1 MLVAILNDTHCG
13 CRNSSQIFMDYQ
25 EEFYRDVFFPYLE
38 EHGIKKILHLGDY
51 YENRTSINFKAL
63 NHNRRIF
70 LDVLRDR
77 GIHMDIIAGNH
88 DVYYKN
94 TNKLNALKELL
105 GHYMSEVRIIE
116 ENTVVDYDGMP
127 FALVPWINA
136 ENEEDTYRFLS
147 NCEASHVG
155 AHLELDG
162 FEMQKGV
169 TCTGGMSPDAFKRFE
184 MVLSGHFHT
193 KSQQNN
199 IHYLGSQMEFMWSD
213 VNDRKYFHV
222 LDTETRELTP
232 VHNPVTIFEK
242 IHYDDTGK
250 TPWAVSSPMAKDVRH
265 LDNKFVKIIVIN
277 KSKPAVFE
285 QFIDRVNSRK
295 IHGLQIAENF
305 QDFAGAQVDDDKIMF
320 DSTDD
325 LLYNYID
332 AVDTDLDKGHLK
344 SKVRN
349 LMIEAQS
356 LEIV

>member
-1 MLVAILNDTHCG
+1 MLIAILNDTHCG
-13 CRNSSQIFMDYQ
+13 CRNSSEIFMDYQ
-25 EEFYRDVFFPYLE
+25 EKFYSDVFFPYLE
-38 EHGIKKILHLGDY
+38 ERGIKKILHLGDY
-51 YENRTSINFKAL
+51 YENRTSINFKSL

-70 LDVLRDR
+70 LDELRIR

-94 TNKLNALKELL
+94 TNKLNSLKELL
-105 GHYMSEVRIIE
+105 GHYMNEVRIIE
-116 ENTVVDYDGMP
+116 KPEVVDYDGMKV
-127 FALVPWINA
+127 ALIPWINN
-136 ENEEDTYRFLS
+136 ENEEKTRYFL
-147 NCEASHVG
+147 NTCKADVVG

-169 TCTGGMSPDAFKRFE
+169 TCTGGMSADAFRRFD

-193 KSQQNN
+193 KSNQGN

-222 LDTETRELTP
+222 LDTETRGLTP
-232 VHNPVTIFEK
+232 VENPVTIFEK
-242 IHYDDTGK
+242 ILYDDTREQQ
-250 TPWAVSSPMAKDVRH
+250 ALRNVAN
-265 LDNKFVKIIVIN
+265 LDDKFVKVIVIN
-277 KSKPAVFE
+277 KTKPMEFE
-285 QFIDRVNSRK
+285 KFIDRINMRK

-305 QDFAGAQVDDDKIMF
+305 QDFAGAQVDDDKINL

-332 AVDTDLDKGHLK
+332 AVDTGLDKGRIK
-344 SKVRN
+344 NQVRE